1 MASEAELSKIIEEE
15 TLKFKGV
22 SRFADPGLADNI
34 TKAVRPRDFVH
45 PSIKIAEDEGE
56 YTINLEILV
65 HYGVNIPQLCYDIQ
79 TGLIHSMMER
89 AGIVVKTVNIR
100 VEGIDEA

>member
-22 SRFADPGLADNI
+22 SRFADPGFADSI
-34 TKAVRPRDFVH
+34 SKAVRPRDYVH
-45 PSIKIAEDEGE
+45 PSIKIAEEEEE

-79 TGLIHSMMER
+79 TGLIHSMMEH